1 MKTTAIDTKTIGRA
15 TIAAITLSA
24 GVAFA
29 AGTTPE
35 STSAGPPV
43 IVAQAAMPA
52 ATTVVVRTRT
62 YPDYMARAVAAAAEG
77 PEALRRYLWRTRM
90 IYNFYYPDFI
100 PQS

>member
-29 AGTTPE
+29 AATTPE
-35 STSAGPPV
+35 STSTATPV
-43 IVAQAAMPA
+43 MVAQAAMPV
-52 ATTVVVRTRT
+52 ATTVVVRT
-62 YPDYMARAVAAAAEG
+62 YPDYMARAVAASAEG

-90 IYNFYYPDFI
+90 IYNFYYPDFV
-100 PQS
+100 PGA